1 MSARARA
8 LSRRP
13 ERVTAPALD
22 RSSDPVCR
30 GLPGGSRRC
39 GSRVAAAVVALALG
53 LPVSAPAPAA
63 GAEGTITTAAGKS
76 PAGFGGDGG
85 PATEAQMNEPRMMA
99 FDRPGNMYIAD
110 TFNHLIRKVDPAGT
124 ITTVAGKFTGF
135 VPRSESDCQPDFS
148 GDGGPATQAT
158 LSCPHSVAVDGAG
171 NLFIADSANH
181 AIRKV
186 DTNGVI
192 TTVAGVGGKLGDTGE
207 GGPGT
212 EARVFGPKGIIF
224 DRQGNLIIAD
234 SGNDKIKKLD
244 AFGIITTIAGTGSPG
259 GAGDG
264 GPAIRAELDEPRTL
278 AVGLDGTL
286 YVTEPRA
293 HRVRRIDPS
302 AVIWTFAGTGQPGFS
317 GDGGPAT
324 RAQLDFARGVG
335 VDGAGNVFIADSL
348 NQRIRKV
355 DAGGVITTVAG
366 RGDTCYFSSGN
377 SCGDGGPALQAGFA
391 TPRAVDVDGHGNLFV
406 ADTFN
411 ERIRRIEGAAA
422 PVLRP

>member
-1 MSARARA
+1 MSPTSPVRIRRRARV
-8 LSRRP
+8 L
-13 ERVTAPALD
+13 
-22 RSSDPVCR
+22 
-30 GLPGGSRRC
+30 
-39 GSRVAAAVVALALG
+39 AAAAAALG
-53 LPVSAPAPAA
+53 LGLHLTAPGPAA
-63 GAEGTITTAAGKS
+63 GAAGTITTVAGKS
-76 PAGFGGDGG
+76 PAGFAGDGG
-85 PATEAQMNEPRMMA
+85 PATEAQMNEPRMMT
-99 FDRPGNMYIAD
+99 FDRSGNMYIAD
-110 TFNHLIRKVDPAGT
+110 TFNQLIRKVDPTGT

-135 VPRSESDCQPDFS
+135 VPRSDSECQPDFS

-158 LSCPHSVAVDGAG
+158 LSCPHSVAVDAAG

-192 TTVAGVGGKLGDTGE
+192 TTVAGTGGKLGDTGE

-212 EARVFGPKGIIF
+212 HARIFGPKGIIF

-244 AFGIITTIAGTGSPG
+244 LAGIITTIAGTGSPG

-264 GPAIRAELDEPRTL
+264 GPATRAQLDEPRTL
-278 AVGLDGTL
+278 ALGLDGTL

-293 HRVRRIDPS
+293 HRIRRIDPS
-302 AVIWTFAGTGQPGFS
+302 GTIWTFAGTGRAGFS

-324 RAQLDFARGVG
+324 RAELNFARGVG

-355 DAGGVITTVAG
+355 DASGVITTVAG
-366 RGDTCYFSSGN
+366 RGETCYFSPGH

-391 TPRAVDVDGHGNLFV
+391 TPRAVEVDGNGNLFV

-411 ERIRRIEGAAA
+411 ERIRRIEAAA
-422 PVLRP
+422 TPVLRP